1 MQTVKLAL
9 EAMATRFELVLQGQS
24 ASGLRSA
31 GEEALG
37 EIGRLERQLSFFC
50 PESDIARINAR
61 AAREPVRVSPIVFD
75 LLQRCRRMTLATDG
89 AFDIT
94 AAPLARCWGF
104 LGGCGHVP
112 DPREL
117 ASARRR
123 VGISH
128 ILLDE
133 DDFSVRF
140 DQPGVMLDLG
150 AVGKGFAL
158 DRAAGLLREA
168 GITSAL
174 LHGGTSSVYA
184 IGSPLDADAW
194 KVSVELPEQATGRAA
209 PQPQDL
215 LAVVQLRDE
224 SLSVSA
230 VWGRS
235 FELEGKRVGHVID
248 PRTSQPV
255 FAAVLSAL
263 VLASA
268 EESDA
273 LSTAL
278 LVLGAQGLEALAR
291 FAPQARGLVASPCA
305 GGFDVAHYGL

>member
-37 EIGRLERQLSFFC
+37 EIKRLERQLSFFY
-50 PESDIARINAR
+50 PESDIARVNAR

-104 LGGCGHVP
+104 LGGGGHAP
-112 DPREL
+112 APREL
-117 ASARRR
+117 ASARSR

-184 IGSPLDADAW
+184 IGSPLDAAAW

-248 PRTSQPV
+248 PRTGQPV
-255 FAAVLSAL
+255 CAAVLSAL